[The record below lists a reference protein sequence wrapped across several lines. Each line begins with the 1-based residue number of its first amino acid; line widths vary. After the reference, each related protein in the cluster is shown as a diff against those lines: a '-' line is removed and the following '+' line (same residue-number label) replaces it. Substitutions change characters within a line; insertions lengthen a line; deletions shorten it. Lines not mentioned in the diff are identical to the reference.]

1 MQASIFVVG
10 DMVIQQLV
18 CRTQFKP
25 LKFGP
30 IINYLL
36 ACVGCTGECAKFW
49 KSLNRLCWAWS
60 VLPQPQANIPQ
71 YSPHALFI

>member
-1 MQASIFVVG
+1 MHNE
-10 DMVIQQLV
+10 
-18 CRTQFKP
+18 CRQVYLLWEIWFKTR
-25 LKFGP
+25 KFGP

-49 KSLNRLCWAWS
+49 KSLNRPCWAWS